1 MTEAS
6 KATTTAGRELVITRV
21 IDAPRELVFKARTE
35 PQHVARWF
43 GPPGTTVPF
52 CTMDARPRGALRFC
66 YRLPAG
72 DLHWMEGAYRD
83 VVEPE
88 RIAFTDESGN
98 LLGRPGFP
106 LVALLT
112 VAFADYS
119 GGTRLTLR
127 HAGVDQREL
136 SGWPASLDR
145 FARYVGVPDGN
156 G

>member
-1 MTEAS
+1 
-6 KATTTAGRELVITRV
+6 
-21 IDAPRELVFKARTE
+21 
-35 PQHVARWF
+35 
-43 GPPGTTVPF
+43 
-52 CTMDARPRGALRFC
+52 
-66 YRLPAG
+66 
-72 DLHWMEGAYRD
+72 MEGAYRK

-88 RIAFTDESGN
+88 RIAFTESFTDESGN
-98 LLGRPGFP
+98 LLGRPDFP